1 MITTTIVNGK
11 ILMKNRELTT
21 MDEKEICARSLKK
34 YPEVWK
40 KFNAYHGVK

>member
-1 MITTTIVNGK
+1 
-11 ILMKNRELTT
+11 LMKNRELTT

-34 YPEVWK
+34 YPEVWR